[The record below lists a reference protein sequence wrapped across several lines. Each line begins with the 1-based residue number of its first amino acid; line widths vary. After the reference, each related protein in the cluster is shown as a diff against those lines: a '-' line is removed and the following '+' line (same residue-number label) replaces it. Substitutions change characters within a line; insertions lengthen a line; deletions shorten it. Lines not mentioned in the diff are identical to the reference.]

1 MSIAWTSSCAPVIA
15 LLPATWEDWA
25 EITVLFA
32 VVFVFLRFLRKTV
45 AGGIFRGPGLL
56 VWIVILGVAFVFRA
70 LGLGVLDYLFAG
82 AVPIFLVGL
91 IVLFQPELRHGLAR
105 MGEVKLLSRLFSRRR
120 RGAEKA
126 SEIRAVDEVVAAVTT
141 FAKRKVG
148 ALIAI
153 ERNVDLTSYLDTGV
167 RIDAQIRA
175 ELLDTIFS
183 TETLLHDGAVVV
195 RRDRIAAAACRLPLT
210 ERSDLPFRYGTRH
223 RAALGLSEQSD
234 AVVVVVSEETGAIHV
249 AERGEFTPYSDPQW
263 LQGYLSVVMAESTG
277 LARVAP

>member
-1 MSIAWTSSCAPVIA
+1 MGFVAALPRFPSSLGDWTEFA
-15 LLPATWEDWA
+15 
-25 EITVLFA
+25 VLFT
-32 VVFVFLRFLRKTV
+32 FLYVFLRFLRKTV

-56 VWIVILGVAFVFRA
+56 VWILILGFSVLVRA
-70 LGLGVLDYLFAG
+70 LGLGVLDYLFSS

-105 MGEVKLLSRLFSRRR
+105 MGEVRMLSRLFSRRR

-126 SEIRAVDEVVAAVTT
+126 VEIRAVDEVVAAVTT
-141 FAKRKVG
+141 FSKRKVG
-148 ALIAI
+148 ALIVI
-153 ERNVDLTSYLDTGV
+153 ERNVDLTTYIDTGV

-195 RRDRIAAAACRLPLT
+195 RKDRIAAAACRLPLT
-210 ERSDLPFRYGTRH
+210 ERGDLPFRYGTRH
-223 RAALGLSEQSD
+223 RAALGLSENSD

-249 AERGEFTPYSDPQW
+249 AEHGDFTPYTDPQW
-263 LQGYLSVVMAESTG
+263 LQGYLSVVMAERAG